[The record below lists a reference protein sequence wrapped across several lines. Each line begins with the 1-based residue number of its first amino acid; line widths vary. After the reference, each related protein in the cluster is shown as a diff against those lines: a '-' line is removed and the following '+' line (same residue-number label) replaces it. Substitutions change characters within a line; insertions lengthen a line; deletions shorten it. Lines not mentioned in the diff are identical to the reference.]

1 MIVEPLVSVAM
12 WFVNAV
18 TSPGSTV
25 TVEAT
30 AEGNAHENAH
40 NATMRVPLIP
50 DFPLE
55 SLLIIDFSS
64 FRENQMRR

>member
-25 TVEAT
+25 TVEA
-30 AEGNAHENAH
+30 AAYENVQARTP
-40 NATMRVPLIP
+40 ATPQK
-50 DFPLE
+50 DF
-55 SLLIIDFSS
+55 LLCIFYPPW
-64 FRENQMRR
+64 